1 MRKVE
6 VKGETSLSKEQIW
19 RLITDLERYPKHVKF
34 VKTVSFNKPLALKSQ
49 FSDITT
55 IAYIPLKVTH
65 TVDVFEKEKSLG
77 FYVKMPLT
85 GHMIQRVNISS
96 RSDKRELHLSIEFD
110 FQNRLFDLAF
120 GRFLEKRI
128 NEMLLYILESEKFLN
143 GKS

>member
-6 VKGETSLSKEQIW
+6 VKGETSLSKELIW
-19 RLITDLERYPKHVKF
+19 RFITDLKRYPKHVKF
-34 VKTVSFNKPLALKSQ
+34 VKSVSFSEPLSLGSQ

-65 TVDVFEKEKSLG
+65 KVDVFEKEKSLG

-85 GHMIQRVNISS
+85 GYMIQRVNIKSKNN
-96 RSDKRELHLSIEFD
+96 KRELGLSIEFD
-110 FQNRLFDLAF
+110 FQNRLFDFVF
-120 GRFLEKRI
+120 GKFLEKRI
-128 NEMLLYILESEKFLN
+128 REMLLYILESEKFLN

>member
-6 VKGETSLSKEQIW
+6 VKGETSFSKELIW
-19 RLITDLERYPKHVKF
+19 HFITDLKRYPKHVKF
-34 VKTVSFNKPLALKSQ
+34 VKSVSFSEPLYLGSQ

-65 TVDVFEKEKSLG
+65 KVDVFEKEKSLG

-85 GHMIQRVNISS
+85 GYMIQRVNIKSKNN
-96 RSDKRELHLSIEFD
+96 KRELGLSIEFD
-110 FQNRLFDLAF
+110 FQNRLFDFVL
-120 GRFLEKRI
+120 GKFLEKRI
-128 NEMLLYILESEKFLN
+128 REMLLYILESEKFLN